1 MTIPITRLLTS
12 LCFALTFASTLARA
26 EVISRYDEKTATLS
40 ELEASTKVGDAFY
53 AVDATGVR
61 RALLKIT
68 SIENTTATAEVVRGA
83 ISPGLKVI
91 RRPPPSRTIFFRA
104 GAGATFFAARIPEA
118 TTKGRLG
125 IAGEAIVSWVPG
137 TYGIET
143 GLMYYQAGYRY
154 FEEGVLDISVDV
166 DYVGIPLVVRY
177 SFADEA
183 PFGTN
188 LKIGALYS
196 RLIKSKMGGTILG
209 RGVDQDGVTPDS
221 QNDVLLLAGIDYQT
235 KSYFVDVSYAFGLTD
250 QHGYTDTDFVNS
262 GAFLLF
268 GVPF

>member
-1 MTIPITRLLTS
+1 MTTRLAVAFTS
-12 LCFALTFASTLARA
+12 LCTAIALAGPQARA
-26 EVISRYDEKTATLS
+26 EVVSRYDDKTATLS
-40 ELEASTKVGDAFY
+40 EVDPSTKVGDAFF

-68 SIENTTATAEVVRGA
+68 SIEGGHAKAEVVRGA
-83 ISPGLKVI
+83 LAPGLKVI
-91 RRPPPSRTIFFRA
+91 KRPPPTRTVFLRV
-104 GAGATFFAARIPEA
+104 GAGGSFFAARIPEV

-125 IAGEAIVSWVPG
+125 ITGEAIVSWVPG
-137 TYGIET
+137 TFGIET

-154 FEEGVLDISVDV
+154 YEEGILDISVDV
-166 DYVGIPLVVRY
+166 DYVGVPLVVRY

-196 RLIKSKMGGTILG
+196 RLVKSKMGGTILG

-221 QNDVLLLAGIDYQT
+221 HNDVLLLAGFDYQT
-235 KSYFVDVSYAFGLTD
+235 KNYFVDVSYAFGLTE